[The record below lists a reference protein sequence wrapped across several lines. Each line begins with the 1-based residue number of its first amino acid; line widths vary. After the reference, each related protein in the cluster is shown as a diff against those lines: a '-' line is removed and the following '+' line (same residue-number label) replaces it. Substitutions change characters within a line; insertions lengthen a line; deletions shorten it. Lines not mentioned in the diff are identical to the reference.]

1 VWGGERV
8 GGHHPIVWGG
18 KWNHKKKL
26 YKIHRGFWRPPIDDT
41 HTTTNQKQA
50 YAMDG
55 GMDERRE
62 RRESLGGY
70 ESMVLAAIELEE

>member
-1 VWGGERV
+1 M
-8 GGHHPIVWGG
+8 
-18 KWNHKKKL
+18 
-26 YKIHRGFWRPPIDDT
+26 

-62 RRESLGGY
+62 RRESMGGY
-70 ESMVLAAIELEE
+70 KFIVLAAIELEE